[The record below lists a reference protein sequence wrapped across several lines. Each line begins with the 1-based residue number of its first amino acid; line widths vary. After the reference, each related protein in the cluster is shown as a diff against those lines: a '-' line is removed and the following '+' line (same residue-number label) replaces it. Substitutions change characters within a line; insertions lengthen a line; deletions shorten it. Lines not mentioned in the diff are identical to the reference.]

1 MWQRLIRSVWAL
13 LASVAIVTVP
23 VAWGFTNGPEWT
35 IGRAV
40 IIRQQRPMSVTPA
53 LYLKL
58 SLRNVGVPG
67 RMPVRIFGRWAKA
80 EVHRDLS
87 GSSTWHQPLQTT
99 PVGNA
104 GRWAMPNNL
113 TPRTQS
119 RQSRQSRL
127 PSGMH
132 LLGQYNREV
141 SLNQTAIVEVQ
152 LQGLGMPRRDTSRL
166 EVVVMTASAV
176 TDHQFVR
183 LMPD

>member
-1 MWQRLIRSVWAL
+1 MWQRLIGGVWAL
-13 LASVAIVTVP
+13 LASITIVTVP

-40 IIRQQRPMSVTPA
+40 IIRQQRPMSMTPA

-80 EVHRDLS
+80 KVHRNLS
-87 GSSTWHQPLQTT
+87 GSSTWQQPLKTT

-104 GRWAMPNNL
+104 GRWAMPNKV
-113 TPRTQS
+113 TPRAQS
-119 RQSRQSRL
+119 KQSRL

-141 SLNQTAIVEVQ
+141 SLNQTAIIEVQ
-152 LQGLGMPRRDTSRL
+152 LGGLGRPRRDTTRL
-166 EVVVMTASAV
+166 EVVVMTASTV